1 MKLILFALI
10 SLVLMGSASATYTAI
25 SAVSAL
31 DDLNDYASAPTSW
44 TTLAGNGSI
53 NYIAWPEGYD
63 LILMTNVT
71 GVLATNYLSV
81 MSGDNPPA
89 FRSGIGNLTISGWTD
104 GGSEVRFIGP
114 LESARFINST
124 GYLEIS
130 SYNLTGKVAILKV
143 LDNVS

>member
-1 MKLILFALI
+1 MKYILFAIIAFLAI
-10 SLVLMGSASATYTAI
+10 GSASATYSAI
-25 SAVSAL
+25 SAVSNL
-31 DDLNDYASAPTSW
+31 DDLNDYDSAPTSW
-44 TTLAGNGSI
+44 TSLAGNGSI
-53 NYIAWPEGYD
+53 NYIAWPDGYD

-104 GGSEVRFIGP
+104 AADEVRFIGP
-114 LESARFINST
+114 LESARFMNNT

-130 SYNLTGKVAILKV
+130 SLNLTGKVAVLKV